1 MSMDLYRFHIRADDA
16 IEQDIVREH
25 PSLADAIAEAK
36 RTRIDIMSERLLDR
50 LCIEIEDQSGRTVAT
65 VPTTY
70 R

>member
-1 MSMDLYRFHIRADDA
+1 MDRYYFHIRVQDA

-36 RTRIDIMSERLLDR
+36 RTRIDIMSARLLDQ

-65 VPTTY
+65 VPAIY